1 MREDSWKMKP
11 EAGAW
16 QWQCS
21 ILFSAKE
28 PYLHAA
34 CMLSVRR
41 FTLLFNEPSSQVW
54 RSGSSQ
60 SI

>member
-1 MREDSWKMKP
+1 MREDSWKMKS
-11 EAGAW
+11 AAAAW

-21 ILFSAKE
+21 ILYSAKKT
-28 PYLHAA
+28 YLHVCCTAV
-34 CMLSVRR
+34 L
-41 FTLLFNEPSSQVW
+41 TLFHEPSSQVW